1 MKNIISIFLC
11 TALIVSLAACSK
23 DTATDNSINTST
35 TAGADT
41 TIVENAKEKEPEL
54 IITINDT
61 PGINAE
67 RFPELVETVELT
79 TENWRDY
86 IDFAFFTYHDETKNA
101 FGEVIETTAYTSRH
115 IIVKTDKYYQI
126 VGTEEK
132 PAAIE
137 LQHRTTGKSEIL
149 ALEGTDFL
157 YTFSY
162 SNVGESYFEENKMD
176 NYDCLRIQGTLYI
189 VDIPQEVLIDSG
201 DDFVGLMFSVIKE
214 NTAVGYFGVTSTTH
228 KIHMNSVADV
238 LKECN

>member
-1 MKNIISIFLC
+1 MKKVISIFLC
-11 TALIVSLAACSK
+11 AALIASFAACSK
-23 DTATDNSINTST
+23 DTATDEPINASP

-41 TIVENAKEKEPEL
+41 TVVENAEEKEPEL

-61 PGINAE
+61 PYINAE

-86 IDFAFFTYHDETKNA
+86 IDFKFSTYYDETKNA
-101 FGEVIETTAYTSRH
+101 FGEVIETTAHTSQH

-137 LQHRTTGKSEIL
+137 LQHRTTGEVKML
-149 ALEGTDFL
+149 ALEGIEFL
-157 YTFSY
+157 FSI
-162 SNVGESYFEENKMD
+162 GEGYFKDNNLD

-201 DDFVGLMFSVIKE
+201 DDYVGLMFSVIREE
-214 NTAVGYFGVTSTTH
+214 NFVGSFGVHSFTH